1 MMNYLKDWNCID
13 YEGLLLLK
21 CKDIHISS
29 EECCVLLYIIRFGKM
44 DVVVTPML
52 LMEYLSFDSK
62 IIDQCLHNLMKL
74 EYIVNVNGCIEIGCL
89 YERLLLNQESV
100 DKPKSINLIKQ
111 FEEEFGKPLTPM
123 ELSMLREW
131 KESNKYDDD
140 IILKALKE
148 AVKSN
153 VLRFRYIDG
162 ILENWKKTGVKQRFA
177 EETEDPSSSISSE
190 FEWWK

>member
-162 ILENWKKTGVKQRFA
+162 ILENWKKTGVKQRFT

>member
-100 DKPKSINLIKQ
+100 DKPKSVNLIKQ